1 MKSFLDLFRGAN
13 GRNYAITFALVS
25 TLFFLWGFCN
35 GMIDVL
41 NKHFQNSLHI
51 SKAESGFVQFAN
63 FIGYF
68 FMAIPSGLLAKRFG
82 YKGGIVIG
90 LVLIASGA
98 FFFIPATWI
107 GTFAAFLACL
117 FILATGLTILETI
130 ANPYTPVLGPPVSG
144 AARIN
149 LAQTCNALGTFFGPL
164 IAGTFILS
172 STGEVNTSNSTL
184 FIPYL

>member
-1 MKSFLDLFRGAN
+1 MKSLFEMFRIN
-13 GRNYAITFALVS
+13 GKSYAITFALIS

-68 FMAIPSGLLAKRFG
+68 VMAIPSGLLARRFG
-82 YKGGIVIG
+82 YKGGILIG
-90 LVLIASGA
+90 LALIASGA

-107 GTFAAFLACL
+107 GTFAA
-117 FILATGLTILETI
+117 
-130 ANPYTPVLGPPVSG
+130 
-144 AARIN
+144 RIS
-149 LAQTCNALGTFFGPL
+149 LAQTCNALGSFFGPL
-164 IAGTFILS
+164 IAGTFILAS
-172 STGEVNTSNSTL
+172 SGEANTSNSTL
-184 FIPYL
+184 FIPSLFIA